1 MGSRGRSELTSLR
14 GLVDVLWAQQ
24 GEVAEVLEGAG
35 ARRARVMV
43 RLCAPLVTA
52 SEGGSEVLAECA
64 SLRGAKGE
72 TSR

>member
-1 MGSRGRSELTSLR
+1 MGRCGRSELTSLR

-24 GEVAEVLEGAG
+24 GEVADVLEGAG

-52 SEGGSEVLAECA
+52 SEGGSEVLAKCTA
-64 SLRGAKGE
+64 LRGAKGK
-72 TSR
+72 TFR